1 MPRTPSHDGNTVTN
15 PHDIANIFNT
25 YFASVA
31 KTVKQNIKCLHKQ
44 FSYYLKYPCT
54 NSFFIQ
60 PTDCAEIA
68 SISSL
73 KINKV
78 SSLHS
83 VPNKVLNLIKTGISK
98 QFVDL
103 FNLSFS
109 SGVFLSLVKIAKV
122 VSVYKNGF

>member
-31 KTVKQNIKCLHKQ
+31 KTVKQNTKCSHKQ
-44 FSYYLKYPCT
+44 FSYYLKNPCT

-68 SISSL
+68 NISSL

-78 SSLHS
+78 SSPHS